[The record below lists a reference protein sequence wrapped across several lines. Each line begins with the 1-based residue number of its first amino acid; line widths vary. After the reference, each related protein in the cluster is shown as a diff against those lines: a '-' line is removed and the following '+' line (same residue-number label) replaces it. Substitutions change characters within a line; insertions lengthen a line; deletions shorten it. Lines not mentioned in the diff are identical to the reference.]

1 MRNFLPVPRQRVR
14 SVPAAIALLA
24 LLLLPAAKAL
34 AQETA
39 RIAATVN
46 DEVISVNDVLS
57 RAQLMVFSSGLPPT
71 QETFGRL
78 MPQVLNSLIDERLQ
92 LQEARA
98 GKISISQDEIDGV
111 LANLEQQNKLPPG
124 GLDGFLKERG
134 IDKATLVAQ
143 VQANLAWARL
153 IQPRFQRQV
162 DVSEEEIDTVLEQIQ
177 SARSQPRQMVSEIF
191 LAVDDPAGEEQARAA
206 AARIVQQLRDGA
218 DFASLAR
225 AFSQNS
231 AATSGGDLG
240 WLVQGQ
246 LQPQLERALA
256 SIQPG
261 QVVGPV
267 RSDLG
272 YHIVMLRA
280 REGAG
285 AGAGAGK
292 TVVDL
297 RQIILPLADAADEAT
312 VRTAIA
318 AMENIR
324 AEIKSCAALETA
336 TLPPDTKVINVG
348 RVRVA
353 DLAEPLRAPI
363 LALATGQMSAPIRT
377 PVSTMLLMSCGREE
391 SGGPA
396 LPDRQQIRQKLVRD
410 KIDLLARRLLRDLR
424 RAAVV
429 DIRK

>member
-1 MRNFLPVPRQRVR
+1 VRNFLPVPRQRVR

-24 LLLLPAAKAL
+24 LLLLPAAMAF

-71 QETFGRL
+71 QETFSRL

-153 IQPRFQRQV
+153 IQPRFQRQA
-162 DVSEEEIDTVLEQIQ
+162 DVSEEEIDAVLEQIR
-177 SARSQPRQMVSEIF
+177 SARSQARQMVSEIF
-191 LAVDDPAGEEQARAA
+191 LAVDDPASEEQARAA
-206 AARIVQQLRDGA
+206 TVRIVQQLRDGA

-272 YHIVMLRA
+272 YHILMLRA

-285 AGAGAGK
+285 AGADK

-297 RQIILPLADAADEAT
+297 RQIILPLAEAADEAT

-318 AMENIR
+318 AMEDIR
-324 AEIKSCAALETA
+324 TEVKSCAALETA
-336 TLPPDTKVINVG
+336 SLPTDTKVINVG

-377 PVSTMLLMSCGREE
+377 PVSVMLLMSCGREE

-396 LPDRQQIRQKLVRD
+396 LPDRQQIRQKLMRD

>member
-24 LLLLPAAKAL
+24 LLLLPAAMAF

-71 QETFGRL
+71 QETFSRL

-153 IQPRFQRQV
+153 IQPRFQRQA
-162 DVSEEEIDTVLEQIQ
+162 DVSEEEIDAVLEQIR
-177 SARSQPRQMVSEIF
+177 SARSQARQMVSEIF
-191 LAVDDPAGEEQARAA
+191 LAVDDPASEEQARAA
-206 AARIVQQLRDGA
+206 TVRIVQQLRDGA

-272 YHIVMLRA
+272 YHILMLRA

-285 AGAGAGK
+285 AGADK

-297 RQIILPLADAADEAT
+297 RQIILPLAEAADEAT

-318 AMENIR
+318 AMEDIR
-324 AEIKSCAALETA
+324 TEVKSCAALETA
-336 TLPPDTKVINVG
+336 SLPTDTKVINVG

-377 PVSTMLLMSCGREE
+377 PVSVMLLMSCGREE

-396 LPDRQQIRQKLVRD
+396 LPDRQQIRQKLMRD